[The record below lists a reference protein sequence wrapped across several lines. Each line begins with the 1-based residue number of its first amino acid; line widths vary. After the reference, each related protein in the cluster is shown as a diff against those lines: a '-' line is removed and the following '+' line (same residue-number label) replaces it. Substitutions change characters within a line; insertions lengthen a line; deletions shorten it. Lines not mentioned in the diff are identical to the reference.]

1 MNIKKGGPRHTFC
14 ISLKITVLNRDK
26 HKNVAFLNPLTWSH
40 TLYSYSLWHYLNKGD
55 HEIFRCRS
63 RSWNGGVKPVNVI
76 IYIVFIQF
84 EPLIEANIDKEKMY
98 DLLDLRRNITLEVQ
112 LLNRDKH
119 NNMAVLNP
127 LTWSYTLYSYSLSH

>member
-1 MNIKKGGPRHTFC
+1 M
-14 ISLKITVLNRDK
+14 
-26 HKNVAFLNPLTWSH
+26 
-40 TLYSYSLWHYLNKGD
+40 
-55 HEIFRCRS
+55 
-63 RSWNGGVKPVNVI
+63 I

-127 LTWSYTLYSYSLSH
+127 LT